1 MLEVYLNNIYTL
13 IRSKLRVKSKNLY
26 YRFTVPFFRF
36 FKRPMIESPSGFS
49 VETSSICNFNC
60 VFCAYQHTTKKMR
73 QIMSLNDFKL
83 SINEIAKN
91 EGNTITLTPLTGDI
105 FTDRR
110 GVHAKL
116 RFLEIHKGIK
126 NYSFTTNISLLDEK
140 NIIFLKRLNKLKN
153 LKISIY
159 GHDEDSFNKITQTRL
174 YSKVY
179 ENLLC
184 LKSNIAFFNFK
195 VQFGI
200 RSYMDF
206 NFDNSNTPMIN
217 LIKSLKK
224 NNNVSVDF
232 HRHYTN
238 WGGYVSDQDLKGL
251 PIILKDDKKGYKSG
265 PCARLFNYMILS
277 NCDVILCACRDAM
290 REMVV
295 GNLKNNSL
303 KDIISISNPKYKK
316 WIDDQEKNIF
326 NGPCNGCDMYRPV
339 YALPH
344 YELGKKQIRNYVGY
358 KEFFNR

>member
-1 MLEVYLNNIYTL
+1 MLEVYLKNIYSL
-13 IRSKLRVKSKNLY
+13 IRSKVRVKSKNFY
-26 YRFTVPFFRF
+26 YRLTVPFFRLL
-36 FKRPMIESPSGFS
+36 KKPMIENPSGFS

-73 QIMSLNDFKL
+73 QIMPLNDFKL
-83 SINEIAKN
+83 SVNEIAN
-91 EGNTITLTPLTGDI
+91 NGGDTITLTPLTGDI

-110 GVHAKL
+110 GIHHKL
-116 RFLEIHKGIK
+116 NFLEKHKGIK
-126 NYSFTTNISLLDEK
+126 NYTFTTNISLLDEK
-140 NIIFLKRLNKLKN
+140 NISLLKKLKKLKN

-159 GHDEDSFNKITQTRL
+159 GHDEDSFNKITQTKL
-174 YSKVY
+174 YNKVY
-179 ENLLC
+179 KNLLC
-184 LKSNIAFFNFK
+184 LRDNIIFFNFQ

-206 NFDNSNTPMIN
+206 NLNSSNTTMIN
-217 LIKSLKK
+217 LIKSMNKTD
-224 NNNVSVDF
+224 NVSVDF

-238 WGGYVSDQDLKGL
+238 WGGYVSDKDLKGL

-295 GNLKNNSL
+295 GNLKETSL
-303 KDIISISNPKYKK
+303 KDIISIKNPKYKK
-316 WIDDQEKNIF
+316 WIEDQENDKF

-358 KEFFNR
+358 KQFFNR